1 MENLIEIQQLES
13 LSITENI
20 SNLNALLLDLDINV
34 KHGEFKLCNM
44 IREIENDNM
53 STRNFCETVG
63 YEILRLANKTKSR

>member
-1 MENLIEIQQLES
+1 MENFIEIQQLEL

-34 KHGEFKLCNM
+34 KNGEFKLCNM

-53 STRNFCETVG
+53 STRSFCGTFEF
-63 YEILRLANKTKSR
+63 EN